1 MNAPDPAVLAEADDL
16 VTDAVV
22 RRCFGVGP
30 VEDPSGLLGQPG
42 LPAGASEDEM
52 HDAYMRRH
60 FPGSVAV
67 APEPKPATVGTS
79 RSQQAAAMP
88 ELHQGPRTPAAAD
101 DGAMVDAY
109 VAHFWPQSARNP

>member
-1 MNAPDPAVLAEADDL
+1 MNAPDPAVLAQADDL

-30 VEDPSGLLGQPG
+30 VEDPSGLLGQPSG
-42 LPAGASEDEM
+42 APPAEATEDEM

-67 APEPKPATVGTS
+67 APAPKPEPPATGG
-79 RSQQAAAMP
+79 AAGPLPKIA
-88 ELHQGPRTPAAAD
+88 QGPRSPAPGD
-101 DGAMVDAY
+101 DGAMVDEY
-109 VAHFWPQSARNP
+109 VRTFWPQTSR